1 MRFTRRDIAVTAL
14 IAVAAF
20 VAWYIAARPLA
31 LIVDSVSTRPLSSS
45 SHARIGWNG
54 SYLLIDSEVL
64 DNEDPDNRIALNLRV
79 DSSGRL
85 VATAH
90 GKSLALGRRDG
101 IVANANEKDPAYVAG
116 PGDRIVFTRAKSWLI
131 WPTWF
136 DFNFVTGHSPSW
148 KRFSTYRLVW
158 KKPSGATLD
167 LTWRF
172 EDWYYPDFDGW
183 TGADMIGENSCG
195 LVRVEIE
202 GPR

>member
-1 MRFTRRDIAVTAL
+1 MKITGRNIAVTAL

-31 LIVDSVSTRPLSSS
+31 LIVDRVSTRSLSSS
-45 SHARIGWNG
+45 SLARIGWNG
-54 SYLLIDSEVL
+54 SYLLIDSEIFG
-64 DNEDPDNRIALNLRV
+64 NEDPDNRIALNLRV

-85 VATAH
+85 VAIAQGT
-90 GKSLALGRRDG
+90 SLALGRRDG
-101 IVANANEKDPAYVAG
+101 IVVNANERDPAYVAE

-136 DFNFVTGHSPSW
+136 DFNLVTGHSPSW

-172 EDWYYPDFDGW
+172 EDWYYPDFGGW

-202 GPR
+202 GPP